1 MIHEKLYE
9 RVSMAYTDTGEQPN
23 ERLQIFD
30 DPRETVEN
38 AIKVLEYAKRNL
50 EVIEWQTHYHFGEAV
65 HREIM
70 RNPGDTYGM
79 GGDRLDLTRYQTRIG
94 VRIYQLFR
102 DHTYAL
108 TKLSGI
114 NSRDIILV
122 PKKRFEDTLRA
133 LNRDFPPTPI
143 PEDDGDFEFE
153 F

>member
-9 RVSMAYTDTGEQPN
+9 RVSMAYTDMGEQPN

-38 AIKVLEYAKRNL
+38 AMKVLEYAKRNL
-50 EVIEWQTHYHFGEAV
+50 EVIEWQTNYHFGEAV

-70 RNPGDTYGM
+70 RNPGNTYRM
-79 GGDRLDLTRYQTRIG
+79 GGERLDLTRYQTTTG

-108 TKLSGI
+108 TKFSGI
-114 NSRDIILV
+114 TGRDVALI

-133 LNRDFPPTPI
+133 LNRDFPPTPV
-143 PEDDGDFEFE
+143 PEGDLEFE